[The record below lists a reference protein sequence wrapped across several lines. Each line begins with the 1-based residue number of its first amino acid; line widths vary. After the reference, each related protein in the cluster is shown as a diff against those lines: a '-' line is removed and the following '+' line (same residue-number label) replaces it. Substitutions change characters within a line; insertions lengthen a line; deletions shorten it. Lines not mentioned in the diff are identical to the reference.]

1 MAAMLAGFV
10 GVPLF
15 KFGATALPGVTG
27 VFFAEL
33 SELPPAF
40 LLSFMVGIIFS
51 LGDRAGQERLADIG
65 DELTAGP
72 SSESDGA

>member
-1 MAAMLAGFV
+1 MLAGFV

-27 VFFAEL
+27 LFFTEL

-40 LLSFMVGIIFS
+40 LLSFIVGIVVS
-51 LGDRAGQERLADIG
+51 LGDRSGQEKLADVG
-65 DELTAGP
+65 DELSIAP
-72 SSESDGA
+72 DH

>member
-15 KFGATALPGVTG
+15 KFGATALPGVVG
-27 VFFAEL
+27 VFFVEL

-40 LLSFMVGIIFS
+40 LLSFIVGILVS
-51 LGDRAGQERLADIG
+51 LGDRLGQEKLADMG
-65 DELTAGP
+65 DELSAGP
-72 SSESDGA
+72 NH